1 MAQAVPADTRST
13 FLAKILAPL
22 PHAISRRALLEWRRD
37 LEDAW
42 SVAYHRYYAIEA
54 LERYHSHICHA
65 VKIERKV
72 LTVPEQEEQSRAHL
86 ARVAAADRLMM
97 TPAPTTVQLNMK
109 RKMRGFNGGRDRWE
123 TAIAADEARLAA
135 EATTERARRK

>member
-1 MAQAVPADTRST
+1 MAQAVPADTRSA

-22 PHAISRRALLEWRRD
+22 PRAINRRALLEWRRD

-42 SVAYHRYYAIEA
+42 SIAYHRYYAIEA
-54 LERYHSHICHA
+54 LERYHSHMCHA
-65 VKIERKV
+65 IKTERKV
-72 LTVPEQEEQSRAHL
+72 LNVPEQDEHSRAHL

-97 TPAPTTVQLNMK
+97 TPAPTKVQLNMK

-123 TAIAADEARLAA
+123 AAIAADEARL
-135 EATTERARRK
+135 EGEN